1 MITLLETVIERS
13 DGAYVDTE
21 DLEVLDRAFESW
33 GDRRNTYGLIQ
44 DKEAI
49 IVEKTLERFQQENA
63 NLLLTA
69 PDSVFK
75 KCQSDLTSVL
85 RNCAMAML
93 LQDETLL
100 KDRFLYWMQNIMR
113 ALKNQ
118 RFNVHIYQILQDVV
132 SAELPEHNA
141 NLIMPYLRIAH
152 QYLSK

>member
-13 DGAYVDTE
+13 DGSYVDGE
-21 DLEVLDRAFESW
+21 DLEVLDQVFESW
-33 GDRRNTYGLIQ
+33 GDRRNTYGLIK
-44 DKEAI
+44 DKETV
-49 IVEKTLERFQQENA
+49 IVDKTLDRFQKENA

-69 PDSVFK
+69 SDAVFK
-75 KCQSDLTSVL
+75 KCQGDLISVL

-118 RFNVHIYQILQDVV
+118 RFNVHIYQILQEVV
-132 SAELPEHNA
+132 KEELPEHNA
-141 NLIMPYLRIAH
+141 NLIMPYLQIAH